1 VGHRTL
7 FDPREAG
14 GSFTESGITIDVREV
29 DTQRVTV
36 PRSDTVSWYGTVEAP
51 SVPRDV
57 SGSVEIDLP
66 KPFGTLTIDSWSSTG
81 SSEVEKQGE
90 DSYDLGNWV
99 PGGAQVRVHGQ
110 HLENGTVLC
119 TGQVFLQVEGSPF
132 DSPIAPAALILT
144 AATAA
149 GFTGTFWSL
158 FRGRP

>member
-1 VGHRTL
+1 MTPPAVGHRTL

-36 PRSDTVSWYGTVEAP
+36 PRSDTVSWY
-51 SVPRDV
+51 
-57 SGSVEIDLP
+57 
-66 KPFGTLTIDSWSSTG
+66 
-81 SSEVEKQGE
+81 
-90 DSYDLGNWV
+90 
-99 PGGAQVRVHGQ
+99 
-110 HLENGTVLC
+110 GTVLC